1 MTAQRVVM
9 VVDMQNGVFATP
21 RLARERCVAQ
31 INRLVRAADRVIFI
45 QHDEAGGLEAG
56 SEGFALLPELEQPAG
71 ALYVTKTACDAFYH
85 TSLAQVLD
93 EHDIQQFVICGC
105 ATDYC
110 LDTTIKNGAS
120 RGYGIVIA
128 EDAHTTADRPAA
140 QRVQEDT
147 MRFASTLEDMGVS
160 FINAVMTLIAFL
172 PVLVTLSEHVPDL
185 PIVGHLPYG
194 LVIAAIVWSLMGTG
208 LLAVVGIKLPGL
220 EFKNQRVEAAYRK
233 ELVYGEDDETRATP
247 PTVRELFRAVR
258 RNYFRLYFHYM
269 YFNIARILYL
279 QVDNVF
285 GLFLL
290 FPSIVAGTITLGLMT
305 QITNVFGQV
314 RGSFQYLISSWT
326 TLVELMSI
334 YKRLRSFER
343 ELDGKPLQEAIPT
356 LR

>member
-31 INRLVRAADRVIFI
+31 INRLVRAADKVIFI

-128 EDAHTTADRPAA
+128 EDAHTTANRPAA
-140 QRVQEDT
+140 EAQILIHHHNDVWRNFIAPANPVAVKRTET
-147 MRFASTLEDMGVS
+147 ILE
-160 FINAVMTLIAFL
+160 NWKA
-172 PVLVTLSEHVPDL
+172 
-185 PIVGHLPYG
+185 
-194 LVIAAIVWSLMGTG
+194 
-208 LLAVVGIKLPGL
+208 
-220 EFKNQRVEAAYRK
+220 N
-233 ELVYGEDDETRATP
+233 
-247 PTVRELFRAVR
+247 
-258 RNYFRLYFHYM
+258 
-269 YFNIARILYL
+269 
-279 QVDNVF
+279 
-285 GLFLL
+285 
-290 FPSIVAGTITLGLMT
+290 
-305 QITNVFGQV
+305 
-314 RGSFQYLISSWT
+314 
-326 TLVELMSI
+326 
-334 YKRLRSFER
+334 
-343 ELDGKPLQEAIPT
+343 
-356 LR
+356 